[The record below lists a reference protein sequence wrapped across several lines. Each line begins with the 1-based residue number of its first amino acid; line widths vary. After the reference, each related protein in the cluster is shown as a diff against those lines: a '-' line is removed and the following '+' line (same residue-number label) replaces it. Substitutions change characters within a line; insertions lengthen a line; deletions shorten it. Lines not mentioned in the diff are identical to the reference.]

1 MANKVMVNKVVTI
14 NLKDII
20 KIIQIK
26 NHIKINNFSN

>member
-14 NLKDII
+14 NHKDII
-20 KIIQIK
+20 KIIRIK